1 MAMAADN
8 VILEAEKIVEPGE
21 LDPEKVTIP
30 GVFISA
36 IVKSALP
43 ASNVQVKP

>member
-1 MAMAADN
+1 VVVEAD
-8 VILEAEKIVEPGE
+8 EIVQPGG

-36 IVKSALP
+36 IVKAVLP
-43 ASNVQVKP
+43 ASNLQLK